1 MYRRVICNLVLY
13 RRVICILVL
22 YISKVCILVLYR
34 RVICN
39 RVLYISKVC
48 ILVLYRRVSCNL
60 VLYRR
65 LICNLVL
72 YGGKPL
78 NQFNED
84 DFLYKFL
91 LLTIFFSNY
100 KLISNQKEAFSNVK
114 FPWLL
119 CLYLSMLFN
128 RLILIKIQVES
139 RINCIDKIAYHRID
153 V

>member
-1 MYRRVICNLVLY
+1 MLYRRVLCILVLYRCVICILVLYLSKICIFVLY
-13 RRVICILVL
+13 RRVIYNLVL
-22 YISKVCILVLYR
+22 YISKVCILILYR
-34 RVICN
+34 RVI
-39 RVLYISKVC
+39 
-48 ILVLYRRVSCNL
+48 CNL

-84 DFLYKFL
+84 HFLYKFDNNL
-91 LLTIFFSNY
+91 FSNY
-100 KLISNQKEAFSNVK
+100 KLISNQKEAFSNVP

-119 CLYLSMLFN
+119 CLYLPMLFN
-128 RLILIKIQVES
+128 RLILIKIQIES